1 MNEKEG
7 EEAVEDQNCAEG
19 YKIYQK
25 LKLLSQRTG
34 FHCEF
39 QD

>member
-1 MNEKEG
+1 MDWRGIFKMNEKEG

-25 LKLLSQRTG
+25 
-34 FHCEF
+34 
-39 QD
+39 